1 MLESKDMLK
10 KNTTYDSDG
19 SMLKGHNSQ
28 LKEQKLEQYEQGKK
42 IVLDFN
48 PKCTITIHDESIL
61 T

>member
-1 MLESKDMLK
+1 
-10 KNTTYDSDG
+10 
-19 SMLKGHNSQ
+19 MLKGHNSQ

-48 PKCTITIHDESIL
+48 PKCTIIIHDESIL